1 MVLMSL
7 FLIENEK
14 EIDNIGYVKIME
26 MLYMTLQTATSP
38 IFQVVS
44 RYVRISNDKLYYSIK
59 FIPILCCEC
68 LNEKT

>member
-7 FLIENEK
+7 FLIENKK
-14 EIDNIGYVKIME
+14 EIDNIGYVKIMG

-44 RYVRISNDKLYYSIK
+44 RYVRISNGKLYYSIK
-59 FIPILCCEC
+59 FVPVLCCEC
-68 LNEKT
+68 LDKNN